1 MPRHLRNRLEE
12 TESFLRLFLL
22 VVPTRILYIE
32 YDTNGQPTFCAASS
46 RVPQLL
52 RSALW
57 NTREPAILTSGTLVA
72 AGDFSHTEQRLG
84 LATYKPLRHFQV
96 DSPFDYQKNCL
107 LYFPTR
113 RAGNV
118 PENLYLADQ
127 ISLLTAAC
135 YGHALV
141 LFTSYRQMRH
151 VYDALGGSLA
161 FPVFQAGRGQN
172 RCIQQFKESS
182 NGVLFAA
189 GACWEGIDFPGDM
202 VSLLI
207 IAKLPFPIP
216 DPVSDYER
224 QQYPNLRDYIQAEII
239 PEMQKKLRQ
248 GFGRAIRTESDSCV
262 VAILDERAGVGG
274 KYHNDDLIR
283 KNPFDF
289 QLATVIVND
298 SVTRKAITRKQERAF
313 LEFVKNDKY
322 YCKYYEG
329 IYILFK
335 TGLRI
340 SEFVG
345 LTVNDIDLQNRKLT
359 ISHQLQRTR
368 KMDYIIENPKTEC
381 GVRTIPLSDDVYECF
396 VKIIHQRPKLER
408 EPNIG
413 EYCGFLYLDKNGK
426 PMVAMHWE
434 HFFKH
439 IWQKYNSIYREQLPL
454 ITPHV
459 CRHTYCSNMAK
470 SGMNPKTLQYLMGH
484 SDIGVT
490 LNTYTHLGY
499 EDAKDELQRLVKA
512 G

>member
-1 MPRHLRNRLEE
+1 MSTKRRDNKNRILRNG
-12 TESFLRLFLL
+12 ESQRKDGRYSFK
-22 VVPTRILYIE
+22 YI
-32 YDTNGQPTFCAASS
+32 DG
-46 RVPQLL
+46 
-52 RSALW
+52 
-57 NTREPAILTSGTLVA
+57 SGTARFVYSWKLEKNDKVP
-72 AGDFSHTEQRLG
+72 AGKRDGLSLREKEKSIQR
-84 LATYKPLRHFQV
+84 
-96 DSPFDYQKNCL
+96 DIDYMIN
-107 LYFPTR
+107 PRGGEMT
-113 RAGNV
+113 V
-118 PENLYLADQ
+118 E
-127 ISLLTAAC
+127 
-135 YGHALV
+135 ALV
-141 LFTSYRQMRH
+141 KKYLLQKTGVRH
-151 VYDALGGSLA
+151 NTEANYNFVFNIIKNEEFGKRHIDQVKLSDAKCWLIKL
-161 FPVFQAGRGQN
+161 QKDGRGY
-172 RCIQQFKESS
+172 SS
-182 NGVLFAA
+182 IHSIRGVVRPAFQMAV
-189 GACWEGIDFPGDM
+189 D
-202 VSLLI
+202 
-207 IAKLPFPIP
+207 
-216 DPVSDYER
+216 
-224 QQYPNLRDYIQAEII
+224 
-239 PEMQKKLRQ
+239 
-248 GFGRAIRTESDSCV
+248 
-262 VAILDERAGVGG
+262 
-274 KYHNDDLIR
+274 DDLIR

-289 QLATVIVND
+289 QLATVVVND

-381 GVRTIPLSDDVYECF
+381 GVRTIPLSDDVYDCF
-396 VKIIHQRPKLER
+396 VKIIHQRPKLKL
-408 EPNIG
+408 EPTIG
-413 EYCGFLYLDKNGK
+413 GYCGFLYLDKNGK

-439 IWQKYNSIYREQLPL
+439 IWQKYNSIYREQLPV

>member
-1 MPRHLRNRLEE
+1 
-12 TESFLRLFLL
+12 
-22 VVPTRILYIE
+22 
-32 YDTNGQPTFCAASS
+32 
-46 RVPQLL
+46 
-52 RSALW
+52 
-57 NTREPAILTSGTLVA
+57 
-72 AGDFSHTEQRLG
+72 
-84 LATYKPLRHFQV
+84 
-96 DSPFDYQKNCL
+96 
-107 LYFPTR
+107 
-113 RAGNV
+113 
-118 PENLYLADQ
+118 
-127 ISLLTAAC
+127 
-135 YGHALV
+135 
-141 LFTSYRQMRH
+141 MRH
-151 VYDALGGSLA
+151 NTEANYNFVLNIIKNEEFDKRHIDQVKLSDAKCWLIKL
-161 FPVFQAGRGQN
+161 QKDGRGY
-172 RCIQQFKESS
+172 SS
-182 NGVLFAA
+182 IHSIRGVVRPAFQMAV
-189 GACWEGIDFPGDM
+189 D
-202 VSLLI
+202 
-207 IAKLPFPIP
+207 
-216 DPVSDYER
+216 
-224 QQYPNLRDYIQAEII
+224 
-239 PEMQKKLRQ
+239 
-248 GFGRAIRTESDSCV
+248 
-262 VAILDERAGVGG
+262 
-274 KYHNDDLIR
+274 DDLIR

-413 EYCGFLYLDKNGK
+413 GYCGFLYLDKNGK

-484 SDIGVT
+484 SDIGIT